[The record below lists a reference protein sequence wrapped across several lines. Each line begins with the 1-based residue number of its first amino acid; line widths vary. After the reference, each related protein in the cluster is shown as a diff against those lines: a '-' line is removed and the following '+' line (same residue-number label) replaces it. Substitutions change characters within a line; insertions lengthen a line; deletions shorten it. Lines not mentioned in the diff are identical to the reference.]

1 MVDSKYFDIII
12 YTKTEKIK
20 QGMHKT
26 EKKKKI
32 EESIHK
38 TGNNCPSIHT
48 ESERQTDRDGYHRL
62 VDL

>member
-26 EKKKKI
+26 EKKKKKSKRAYI
-32 EESIHK
+32 KRETTVHRYIQRARD
-38 TGNNCPSIHT
+38 
-48 ESERQTDRDGYHRL
+48 RQTETETGTID
-62 VDL
+62 